1 MQVINPDNPTLVL
14 DGEEHEIEK
23 LNQNSKYYIDQF
35 TDLNQQLTQLRAK
48 MHQIEVARAGFISLL
63 KNEIAAQNRVFK
75 EGEEGEEPDEQE
87 EAPSTE

>member
-23 LNQNSKYYIDQF
+23 LNQNSKYYIDQY

-75 EGEEGEEPDEQE
+75 EGEEEEADEQE

>member
-23 LNQNSKYYIDQF
+23 LNQNSKYYIDQY

-75 EGEEGEEPDEQE
+75 EGEEEEEADEQE